1 MIEDI
6 KVFSYYY
13 DIAIISDGRFKAEI
27 DTIRDEFSD
36 VCVIHV
42 ERPDFDN
49 GLTEEQKKHPT
60 EVDLD
65 DYDKYDYKILNDGSI
80 SDLENKISDI
90 LKEVK

>member
-1 MIEDI
+1 M
-6 KVFSYYY
+6 
-13 DIAIISDGRFKAEI
+13 
-27 DTIRDEFSD
+27 
-36 VCVIHV
+36 
-42 ERPDFDN
+42 
-49 GLTEEQKKHPT
+49 TEEQKKHPT